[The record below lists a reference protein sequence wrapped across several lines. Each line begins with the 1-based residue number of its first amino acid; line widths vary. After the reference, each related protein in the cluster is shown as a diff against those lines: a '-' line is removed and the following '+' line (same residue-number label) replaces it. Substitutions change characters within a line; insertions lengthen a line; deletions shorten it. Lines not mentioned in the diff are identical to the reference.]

1 MLGFIG
7 SVSFQV
13 HSDQRIDAKAD
24 GMQMPKQSV
33 KPVSSNVL
41 QNAFGLLY
49 PEDSIEMNKKKRA
62 PSYQQL
68 F

>member
-24 GMQMPKQSV
+24 GIVAEKSV